1 MLTCRIGA
9 EKLSHFPQQH
19 ASHLLEKKHLNDTKF
34 EFRKLQATG
43 NTCFC
48 IETTCMTKVTSR
60 SQNAARLPQLLPRHR
75 EKLVPL
81 EKFKRTMTDKV
92 IS

>member
-81 EKFKRTMTDKV
+81 EKFKRTMTEA

>member
-48 IETTCMTKVTSR
+48 IEITCMTKVTSR

-81 EKFKRTMTDKV
+81 EKFKRTMTEV

>member
-81 EKFKRTMTDKV
+81 EKFKRTMTEV